1 MLKVDKINTYYGMR
15 PMLRDVSL
23 EVGDGEVV
31 TVIGANGAGKTT
43 LLRTI
48 SGFIRTVGGT
58 IEYDGKRVDGLRP
71 ADIVKIGICHI
82 PEGRQLF
89 ATMTVLE
96 NLEMGAYLRND
107 REGINNDLE
116 QVFTFFPILKERVKQ
131 QAGTLS
137 GGEQQMLAIGRGL
150 MSKPKLLLM
159 DEPSL
164 GLSPVLT
171 EELGE
176 IIMRVKEQ
184 RIAVLLNEQNANM
197 ALNLADEGYVLELGE
212 IVLKGKGDELLHN
225 EEVRK
230 VYLGL

>member
-1 MLKVDKINTYYGMR
+1 
-15 PMLRDVSL
+15 MLRDISL

-31 TVIGANGAGKTT
+31 TVIGANGSGKTT

-116 QVFTFFPILKERVKQ
+116 QIFTFFPILKKRVKQ
-131 QAGTLS
+131 QAGPLS

-176 IIMRVKEQ
+176 IVLRIKAQ
-184 RIAVLLNEQNANM
+184 GIAVLLNEQNAYM
-197 ALNLADEGYVLELGE
+197 ALTLADEGYVLELGK
-212 IVLKGKGDELLHN
+212 IVLHGKGDELLHN

-230 VYLGL
+230 AYLGL

>member
-1 MLKVDKINTYYGMR
+1 MLKVAKINTYYGTS
-15 PMLRDVSL
+15 PMLRDISL

-31 TVIGANGAGKTT
+31 TVIGANGSGKTT

-58 IEYDGKRVDGLRP
+58 IEYDGNRVDGLRP

-116 QVFTFFPILKERVKQ
+116 QIFIFFPILKKRVKQ

-176 IIMRVKEQ
+176 IVLRIKAQ
-184 RIAVLLNEQNANM
+184 GIAVLLNEQNAYM
-197 ALNLADEGYVLELGE
+197 ALTLADEGYVLELGK
-212 IVLKGKGDELLHN
+212 IVLRGKGHELLHN

>member
-1 MLKVDKINTYYGMR
+1 MLKVNKINTYYGTS
-15 PMLRDVSL
+15 PMLRDISL
-23 EVGDGEVV
+23 QIGDGEVV
-31 TVIGANGAGKTT
+31 TVIGANGSGKTT

-116 QVFTFFPILKERVKQ
+116 QIFTFFPILKKRVKQ

-176 IIMRVKEQ
+176 IVLRIKAQ
-184 RIAVLLNEQNANM
+184 GIAVLLNEQNAYM
-197 ALNLADEGYVLELGE
+197 ALTLADEGYVLELGK
-212 IVLKGKGDELLHN
+212 IVLHGKGDELLHN

-230 VYLGL
+230 AYLGL

>member
-1 MLKVDKINTYYGMR
+1 MLKVNKINTYYGTS
-15 PMLRDVSL
+15 PMLRDISL

-31 TVIGANGAGKTT
+31 TVIGANGSGKTT

-89 ATMTVLE
+89 PTMTVVE

-197 ALNLADEGYVLELGE
+197 ALSLADEGYVLELGE
-212 IVLKGKGDELLHN
+212 IVLRGKGDELLHN
-225 EEVRK
+225 EGVRK
-230 VYLGL
+230 AYLGL

>member
-48 SGFIRTVGGT
+48 SGFIRTVSGT

>member
-1 MLKVDKINTYYGMR
+1 MLKVNKINTYYGTS
-15 PMLRDVSL
+15 PMLRDISL

-31 TVIGANGAGKTT
+31 TVIGANGSGKTT

-116 QVFTFFPILKERVKQ
+116 QIFTFFPILKKRVKQ

-176 IIMRVKEQ
+176 IVLRIKAQ
-184 RIAVLLNEQNANM
+184 GIAVLLNEQNAYL
-197 ALNLADEGYVLELGE
+197 ALTLADEGYVLELGK
-212 IVLKGKGDELLHN
+212 IVLHGKGDELLHN

-230 VYLGL
+230 AYLGL

>member
-1 MLKVDKINTYYGMR
+1 MLKINKINTYYGKR
-15 PMLRDVSL
+15 HMLKDVSL

-31 TVIGANGAGKTT
+31 TVIGANGSGKTT

-48 SGFIRTVGGT
+48 SGFITPVRGD
-58 IEYDGKRVDGLRP
+58 IEYNGKKIDLLRP
-71 ADIVKIGICHI
+71 ADIVKMGICHI

-89 ATMTVLE
+89 PTMTVLE
-96 NLEMGAYLRND
+96 NLEMGAYLRRD
-107 REGINNDLE
+107 KEGINQDLE
-116 QVFTFFPILKERVKQ
+116 QVFEFFPILRERAKQ
-131 QAGTLS
+131 RAGTLS
-137 GGEQQMLAIGRGL
+137 GGEQQMVAIGRGL

-176 IIMRVKEQ
+176 IIMRVKGQ

-197 ALNLADEGYVLELGE
+197 ALNLADKGYVLESGE
-212 IVLKGKGDELLHN
+212 IVLKGKGEDLLHN
-225 EEVRK
+225 EEVRR

>member
-1 MLKVDKINTYYGMR
+1 
-15 PMLRDVSL
+15 MLRDVSL

-89 ATMTVLE
+89 PTMTVLE

-212 IVLKGKGDELLHN
+212 IVLKGKGEDLLHN
-225 EEVRK
+225 EEVRR

>member
-1 MLKVDKINTYYGMR
+1 MLKINKINTYYGKR
-15 PMLRDVSL
+15 HMLKDVSL

-31 TVIGANGAGKTT
+31 TVIGANGSGKTT

-48 SGFIRTVGGT
+48 SGFITPVRGD
-58 IEYDGKRVDGLRP
+58 IEYNGKKIDLLRP
-71 ADIVKIGICHI
+71 ADIVKMGICHI

-89 ATMTVLE
+89 PTMTVLE
-96 NLEMGAYLRND
+96 NLEMGAYLRRD
-107 REGINNDLE
+107 KEGINQDLE
-116 QVFTFFPILKERVKQ
+116 QVFELFPILRERAKQ
-131 QAGTLS
+131 RAGTLS
-137 GGEQQMLAIGRGL
+137 GGEQQMVAIGRGL

-164 GLSPVLT
+164 GLSPSLT

-176 IIMRVKEQ
+176 IIMRVKGQ

-212 IVLKGKGDELLHN
+212 IVLKGKGEDLLHN
-225 EEVRK
+225 EEVRR

>member
-1 MLKVDKINTYYGMR
+1 MLKINKINTYYGKR
-15 PMLRDVSL
+15 HMLRDVSL

-31 TVIGANGAGKTT
+31 TVIGANGSGKTT

-48 SGFIRTVGGT
+48 SGFITPVRGD
-58 IEYDGKRVDGLRP
+58 IEYNGKKIDLLRP
-71 ADIVKIGICHI
+71 ADIVKMGICHI

-89 ATMTVLE
+89 PTMTVLE
-96 NLEMGAYLRND
+96 NLEMGAYLRRD
-107 REGINNDLE
+107 KEGINQDLE
-116 QVFTFFPILKERVKQ
+116 QVFELFPILRERAKQ
-131 QAGTLS
+131 RAGTLS
-137 GGEQQMLAIGRGL
+137 GGEQQMVAIGRGL

-176 IIMRVKEQ
+176 IIMRVKGQ

-197 ALNLADEGYVLELGE
+197 ALNLADEGYVLESGE
-212 IVLKGKGDELLHN
+212 IVLKGKGEDLLHN
-225 EEVRK
+225 EEVRR

>member
-1 MLKVDKINTYYGMR
+1 MLKVNKINTYYGVR

-31 TVIGANGAGKTT
+31 TVIGANGSGKTT

-89 ATMTVLE
+89 PTMTVLE

-107 REGINNDLE
+107 REGINDDLE

-197 ALNLADEGYVLELGE
+197 ALNLAEEGYVLELGE
-212 IVLKGKGDELLHN
+212 IVLKGKGENLLHN
-225 EEVRK
+225 EEVRR

>member
-1 MLKVDKINTYYGMR
+1 MLKVNKINTYYGVR

-48 SGFIRTVGGT
+48 SGFIRTVSGI

-89 ATMTVLE
+89 PTMTVLE

-107 REGINNDLE
+107 KEDINNDLE

-150 MSKPKLLLM
+150 MTNPKLLLM

-171 EELGE
+171 EQLSE

-197 ALNLADEGYVLELGE
+197 ALNLADKGYVLELGE
-212 IVLKGKGDELLHN
+212 IVLKGKSEDLLHN

>member
-1 MLKVDKINTYYGMR
+1 MLKVNKINTYYGTS
-15 PMLRDVSL
+15 PMLRDISL

-31 TVIGANGAGKTT
+31 TVIGANGSGKTT

-58 IEYDGKRVDGLRP
+58 IEYDGNRVDGLRP

-116 QVFTFFPILKERVKQ
+116 QIFTFFPILKKRVKQ

-176 IIMRVKEQ
+176 IVLRIKAQ
-184 RIAVLLNEQNANM
+184 GIAVLLNEQNAYM
-197 ALNLADEGYVLELGE
+197 ALTLADEGYVLELGK
-212 IVLKGKGDELLHN
+212 IVLRGKGDELLHN

>member
-48 SGFIRTVGGT
+48 SGFIRPVGGT

>member
-1 MLKVDKINTYYGMR
+1 MLKINKINTYYGKR
-15 PMLRDVSL
+15 HMLKDVSL

-31 TVIGANGAGKTT
+31 TVIGANGSGKTT

-48 SGFIRTVGGT
+48 SGFITPVRGD
-58 IEYDGKRVDGLRP
+58 IEYNGKKIDLLRP
-71 ADIVKIGICHI
+71 ADIVKMGICHI

-89 ATMTVLE
+89 PTMTVLE
-96 NLEMGAYLRND
+96 NLEMGAYLRRD
-107 REGINNDLE
+107 KEGINQDLE
-116 QVFTFFPILKERVKQ
+116 QVFEFFPILRERAKQ
-131 QAGTLS
+131 RAGTLS
-137 GGEQQMLAIGRGL
+137 GGEQQMVAIGRGL

-176 IIMRVKEQ
+176 IIMRVKGQ

-212 IVLKGKGDELLHN
+212 IVLKGKGEDLLHN

>member
-1 MLKVDKINTYYGMR
+1 VLKIAKINTYYGTR
-15 PMLRDVSL
+15 PMLRDISL

-31 TVIGANGAGKTT
+31 TVIGANGSGKTT

-58 IEYDGKRVDGLRP
+58 IEYDEKRVDGLRP
-71 ADIVKIGICHI
+71 ADIVKLGICHI

-116 QVFTFFPILKERVKQ
+116 QIFKFFPILKKRIKQ

-176 IIMRVKEQ
+176 IISRIKGQ
-184 RIAVLLNEQNANM
+184 GIAVLLNEQNANM
-197 ALNLADEGYVLELGE
+197 ALSLADEGYVLELGR
-212 IVLKGKGDELLHN
+212 IVLRGKGDELLHN

>member
-1 MLKVDKINTYYGMR
+1 MLKINKIDTYYGKR
-15 PMLRDVSL
+15 HMLKDVSL

-31 TVIGANGAGKTT
+31 TVIGANGSGKTT

-48 SGFIRTVGGT
+48 SGFITPVRGD
-58 IEYDGKRVDGLRP
+58 IEYNGKKIALLRP

-89 ATMTVLE
+89 PTMTVLE
-96 NLEMGAYLRND
+96 NLEMGAYLRRD
-107 REGINNDLE
+107 KEGINEDLE
-116 QVFTFFPILKERVKQ
+116 QVFEFFPILKERAKQ

-137 GGEQQMLAIGRGL
+137 GGEQQMAAIGRGL

-164 GLSPVLT
+164 GLSPSLT

-176 IIMRVKEQ
+176 IIMRIKGQ
-184 RIAVLLNEQNANM
+184 RIAVLLNEQNAMM
-197 ALNLADEGYVLELGE
+197 ALNLADEGYVLELGK
-212 IVLKGKGDELLHN
+212 IVLKGSGEELLHN
-225 EEVRK
+225 DGVRK
-230 VYLGL
+230 AYLGL